1 MLRRLSLIAA
11 ALGLLAAAPAAAET
25 SHAEPPRIDW
35 SFRGP
40 MGLYDQQQL
49 QRGFKVY
56 REVCASCH
64 SLSMVAF
71 RNLGDPGGPFFNPRY
86 TNPNDNPVVKAIARD
101 YKIADVDHETGDAIQ
116 RPGTTADRFPPP
128 FANEYAARG
137 SNGGALP
144 PDMSLLARAREGGPD
159 YIHAIVT
166 GYHKPPAG
174 LEVPAGKHYNPYLP
188 GDLGSFWKGKG
199 LPPEGGFIAMP
210 PPLQPNQVTYD
221 DGTKATVDQ
230 EAQDVSAFLMWASDP
245 KMDERKQAGFSVMIF
260 LILFSAILWLSYRY
274 VWRNVAH

>member
-25 SHAEPPRIDW
+25 THAEPPRIDW

-86 TNPNDNPVVKAIARD
+86 KNPNDNPVVKAIARD
-101 YKIADVDHETGDAIQ
+101 YK
-116 RPGTTADRFPPP
+116 
-128 FANEYAARG
+128 
-137 SNGGALP
+137 
-144 PDMSLLARAREGGPD
+144 
-159 YIHAIVT
+159 
-166 GYHKPPAG
+166 
-174 LEVPAGKHYNPYLP
+174 
-188 GDLGSFWKGKG
+188 
-199 LPPEGGFIAMP
+199 
-210 PPLQPNQVTYD
+210 
-221 DGTKATVDQ
+221 
-230 EAQDVSAFLMWASDP
+230 
-245 KMDERKQAGFSVMIF
+245 
-260 LILFSAILWLSYRY
+260 
-274 VWRNVAH
+274 